1 MLLPILKE
9 HMLENYTFVIYQ
21 EKYYSGRFGDAD
33 LKEFLKAMKDRKLLD
48 PFPLKK
54 CLEYTM

>member
-9 HMLENYTFVIYQ
+9 HMLENYAFVIFH
-21 EKYYSGRFGDAD
+21 EEYYSVRFGDAD